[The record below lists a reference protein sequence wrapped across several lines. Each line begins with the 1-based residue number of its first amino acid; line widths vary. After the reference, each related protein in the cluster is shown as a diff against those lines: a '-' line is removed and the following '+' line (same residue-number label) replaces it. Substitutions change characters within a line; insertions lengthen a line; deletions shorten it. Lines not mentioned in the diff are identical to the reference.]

1 MRDRLI
7 LASAAALLTLCAP
20 AYAQSTVIVQE
31 PDPVMTESTV
41 VIPGEV
47 RTYVLQQDMPS
58 VPYEGDILIG
68 KVVPEDVEIHAI
80 DGQPDYAYTVV
91 NERRVIVNPQTRT
104 VVQILE

>member
-1 MRDRLI
+1 MRNTLI
-7 LASAAALLTLCAP
+7 LASAAALLTLSAS
-20 AYAQSTVIVQE
+20 AYAQDTIIVQE
-31 PDPVMTESTV
+31 TDPVMTESTV

-47 RTYVLQQDMPS
+47 RTYVLEQDVPS

-68 KVVPEDVEIHAI
+68 RVVPDAVEIHAI
-80 DGQPDYAYTVV
+80 DGQPDYAYTIV

>member
-1 MRDRLI
+1 MRNKLI
-7 LASAAALLTLCAP
+7 LASAAALLTLSAS
-20 AYAQSTVIVQE
+20 AYAQDTVIVQE
-31 PDPVMTESTV
+31 TDPVMTESTV

-47 RTYVLQQDMPS
+47 RTYVLEQDIQS

-68 KVVPEDVEIHAI
+68 KVVPDAVEIHAI
-80 DGQPDYAYTVV
+80 DGQPDYAYTIV